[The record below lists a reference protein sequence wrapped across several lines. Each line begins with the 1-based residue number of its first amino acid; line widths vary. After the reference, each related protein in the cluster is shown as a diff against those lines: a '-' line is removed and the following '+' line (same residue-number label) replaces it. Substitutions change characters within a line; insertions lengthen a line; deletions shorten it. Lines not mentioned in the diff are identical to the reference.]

1 MRKLLISFAILT
13 VLIVLG
19 SSGGFAQSAVKSGP
33 DSSTVRDPE
42 VEKDSMTNLEKAR
55 FYFNSRKAYKASLAR
70 CLETLAGD
78 PGFSKIDEVLYIAG
92 ESSLRLSAG
101 KGKQKPS
108 DPVDQLRLDA
118 KEYLSRLVKDH
129 PDSKFKKSAEDDLK
143 QLADVAKAPVGK

>member
-1 MRKLLISFAILT
+1 MRKLLISFAILS

-19 SSGGFAQSAVKSGP
+19 SSGGLAQSAVKTGP

-42 VEKDSMTNLEKAR
+42 VEKDSMNNLEKAR
-55 FYFNSRKAYKASLAR
+55 FYFISRKAYKASLAR

-108 DPVDQLRLDA
+108 DPVDQLRIDA

-129 PDSKFKKSAEDDLK
+129 PDSKFKKSAEEECRRRSETTRRRS
-143 QLADVAKAPVGK
+143 